1 MDFHSASK
9 ERHRKEK
16 AMLLRSHSTF
26 PQVQTLTVRYLLR
39 GLLDYFFCTESKGE
53 SGGSKDC
60 SRRMHNNHAA

>member
-39 GLLDYFFCTESKGE
+39 GLLLYVGE
-53 SGGSKDC
+53 VRVVEGA
-60 SRRMHNNHAA
+60 RTVVAMHNNHAA